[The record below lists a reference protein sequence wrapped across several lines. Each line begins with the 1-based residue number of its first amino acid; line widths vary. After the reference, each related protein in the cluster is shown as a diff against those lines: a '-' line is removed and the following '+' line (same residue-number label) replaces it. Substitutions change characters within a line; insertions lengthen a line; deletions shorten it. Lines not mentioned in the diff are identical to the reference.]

1 MTAYPD
7 PPSASDG
14 PNPSS
19 GERSK
24 PLVNVLLFGFPPLLP
39 ARQLL
44 AEPVWSRIPHP
55 VPSENPVPALLPVST
70 PVPDHPVSPPPVL
83 LLPQCS
89 SLLAG
94 KPMLLLRVCFE
105 RIDHHPAIRNLSFF
119 IL

>member
-44 AEPVWSRIPHP
+44 GEPGWNRMPHP
-55 VPSENPVPALLPVST
+55 VQSGNPVLDSI
-70 PVPDHPVSPPPVL
+70 PVPSPVPGHPVSPPLVP

-89 SLLAG
+89 PFLGAETHAT
-94 KPMLLLRVCFE
+94 PPC
-105 RIDHHPAIRNLSFF
+105 LS
-119 IL
+119 

>member
-1 MTAYPD
+1 MGLPVKISHRYHGMTAYPD

-24 PLVNVLLFGFPPLLP
+24 PLVNVPLFVFHPLLP

-44 AEPVWSRIPHP
+44 DEPGWNRMPHP
-55 VPSENPVPALLPVST
+55 VPSGNPVLASIPVST
-70 PVPDHPVSPPPVL
+70 PVPDHPVSLPPVL

-89 SLLAG
+89 PLLAG
-94 KPMLLLRVCFE
+94 KTHAAPLCLF
-105 RIDHHPAIRNLSFF
+105 
-119 IL
+119 

>member
-7 PPSASDG
+7 PPLASDG

-19 GERSK
+19 GERSR
-24 PLVNVLLFGFPPLLP
+24 PLVSVPLFGFPPLLP

-44 AEPVWSRIPHP
+44 DEPVWIRMPHP
-55 VPSENPVPALLPVST
+55 VPSGNPVPALLPVST

-89 SLLAG
+89 PLLAG
-94 KPMLLLRVCFE
+94 KTHAAPPCLF
-105 RIDHHPAIRNLSFF
+105 
-119 IL
+119 